1 MRKRLDAARA
11 ELEYAMKGGHDVVV
25 VNEDLGVAG
34 GKLEMVAMG
43 WEGWEGCGD
52 RMPEFDLKELDI

>member
-11 ELEYAMKGGHDVVV
+11 ELGFAMEGKHDVVV

-34 GKLEMVAMG
+34 GKVERVAMG

-52 RMPEFDLKELDI
+52 KLPEFDLKELDE

>member
-11 ELEYAMKGGHDVVV
+11 ELGYAMEGKHDVVV
-25 VNEDLGVAG
+25 VNDDVREAG
-34 GKLEMVAMG
+34 RKLEMVAMG

-52 RMPEFDLKELDI
+52 ELPDLDLKELDE